1 MDMINSPKS
10 SRILGNVFLW
20 AGFIPIVL
28 WILDYIDVVRP
39 EADPTAWGVL
49 VMAAALISLGL
60 TLIKGEGDSIVEVF
74 ANIKTKLGG

>member
-1 MDMINSPKS
+1 MVNNPKS
-10 SRILGNVFLW
+10 SKILGNIFLYL
-20 AGFIPIVL
+20 GIIPIIL
-28 WILDYIDVVRP
+28 WVLDYIDIVRP

-74 ANIKTKLGG
+74 ANIKTKLGS